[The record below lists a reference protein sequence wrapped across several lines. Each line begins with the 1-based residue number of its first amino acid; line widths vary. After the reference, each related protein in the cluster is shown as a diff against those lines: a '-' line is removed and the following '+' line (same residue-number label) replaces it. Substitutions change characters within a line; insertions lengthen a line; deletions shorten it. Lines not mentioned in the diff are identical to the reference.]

1 MVLKLP
7 SMRTSNISSWCSGY
21 LLWILALL
29 VTLVL
34 LGAISRS
41 SPNVFSRY
49 GNKNQL
55 SVGVPLKGN
64 ANPPIFA
71 YWICGT
77 KGESE
82 RILRLLKAIYH
93 PRNRY
98 LLQLDSCS
106 SDYDRG
112 QLALSVQAE
121 EVFRNFGNVYV
132 VGKSFAL
139 IQMGSSALA
148 ATLHAAALHLKLN
161 TDWDWFITLSA
172 SDYPLMNQ
180 DDLLHAFALL
190 PRNTNF
196 IHFTNKTGWKEQTD
210 RIVNDPNLY
219 LQEVAPLLYAV
230 EKRTIPDAFKIFG
243 GSPWPILTR
252 DFMDYCVKGWDNF
265 PRKLLMYLSNVPYP
279 LESYF
284 HTIIC
289 SSPEFKNSAVNN
301 DLRYILWDTAA
312 LGKAKVLDMSYY
324 DQMLASRAA
333 FARPFQT
340 DDDPVLNKID
350 ESVLNRTSKGLVPGE
365 WCPGIGRSKSL
376 ENSTPD
382 KEELCP
388 SWGNINHVTPGPR
401 GVILREFLAKL
412 AVEGRF
418 TTGHCQEH

>member
-7 SMRTSNISSWCSGY
+7 PMRTPNTSSWCFGY
-21 LLWILALL
+21 RLWILALS

-41 SPNVFSRY
+41 SHNVFSGY
-49 GNKNQL
+49 GNKNQH
-55 SVGVPLKGN
+55 SMRVPLKGN
-64 ANPPIFA
+64 SNPPIFA

-82 RILRLLKAIYH
+82 KIFRLLKAIYH
-93 PRNRY
+93 PRNHY
-98 LLQLDSCS
+98 LLQLDSGS

-112 QLALSVQAE
+112 QLALSVQSE
-121 EVFRNFGNVYV
+121 RVFRYFGNVYV
-132 VGKSFAL
+132 VGKSYAL
-139 IQMGSSALA
+139 NQMGSSALA
-148 ATLHAAALHLKLN
+148 ATLNAAALLLKLSA
-161 TDWDWFITLSA
+161 DWDWFITLSA

-180 DDLLHAFALL
+180 DDLLHAFTLL

-196 IHFTNKTGWKEQTD
+196 IHFTNKTGWKEHMD
-210 RIVNDPNLY
+210 RIVDDPSLY
-219 LQEVAPLLYAV
+219 LQHVAPLLYIV
-230 EKRTIPDAFKIFG
+230 ENRTMPDAFKIFG
-243 GSPWPILTR
+243 GSPWTILTR
-252 DFMDYCVKGWDNF
+252 DFLNYCVKGWDNF

-289 SSPEFKNSAVNN
+289 SLPEFRNSLVNN
-301 DLRYILWDTAA
+301 DLRYIIWDTNA
-312 LGKAKVLDMSYY
+312 LGEAQVLNISHY
-324 DQMLASRAA
+324 DQMLASGAA
-333 FARPFQT
+333 FARPFRA

-350 ESVLNRTSKGLVPGE
+350 ESVLNRTSGGLVPGE

-376 ENSTPD
+376 ENSAAGQ
-382 KEELCP
+382 EELCP

-401 GVILREFLAKL
+401 GVSLREFLPKL

-418 TTGHCQEH
+418 TISHCQEQ